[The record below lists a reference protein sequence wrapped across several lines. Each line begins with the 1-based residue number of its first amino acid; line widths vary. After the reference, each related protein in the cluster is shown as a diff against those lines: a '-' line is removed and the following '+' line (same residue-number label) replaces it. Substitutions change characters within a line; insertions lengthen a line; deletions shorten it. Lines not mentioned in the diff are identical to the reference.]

1 MIFLL
6 FSILLN
12 AYLFLSFKVV
22 ERYRIPV
29 LQAIVFNYLTCVLT
43 GAAVS
48 GSFPIN
54 ADAVHH
60 PWFWWAL
67 LMGSMFVSIFTL
79 IGFTAQKIG
88 VSVVSVVTKLSLVIP
103 FLFSIYLY
111 AERVSAVQV
120 GGLLLALLAV
130 VFTSIPDQ
138 KNDQGDQRLSPF
150 VRLLVPLALF
160 ISTGL
165 LDTLIKYVEQGFL
178 TATNNDAYL
187 ITSFATAAVLGA
199 SVLVILI
206 VRGKQRFH
214 PGAIPAGIAIGI
226 PNYFSIWCLV
236 KALQLNPGRSAAII
250 PVNNMG
256 IVLVG
261 SIAALLIF
269 GERMSRI
276 NWVGIGLSLVAIAL
290 IAFG

>member
-1 MIFLL
+1 MLYLL
-6 FSILLN
+6 LSILLN

-22 ERYRIPV
+22 ERFGIPV
-29 LQAIVFNYLTCVLT
+29 LQAIVFNYITCVIT
-43 GAAVS
+43 GCFII
-48 GSFPIN
+48 GSFPLN
-54 ADAVHH
+54 TASVGQ
-60 PWFWWAL
+60 PWFYWAL
-67 LMGSMFVSIFTL
+67 LMGTMFVSIFNL

-111 AERVSAVQV
+111 SEKVSAVQV
-120 GGLLLALLAV
+120 GGLLVALMAV
-130 VFTSIPDQ
+130 VLTSIPDR
-138 KNDQGDQRLSPF
+138 KAGHGDQRLSPF
-150 VRLLVPLALF
+150 VRLLIPLVLF

-165 LDTLIKYVEQGFL
+165 LDTLLKYVEQGFL
-178 TATNNDAYL
+178 NTANSNAYL
-187 ITSFATAAVLGA
+187 ITSFATAATIGSIVLA
-199 SVLVILI
+199 VLVA
-206 VRGKQRFH
+206 RGKQQFNPRS
-214 PGAIPAGIAIGI
+214 ILAGIAIGI

-256 IVLVG
+256 IVLAG
-261 SIAALLIF
+261 SVAAFLLL

-276 NWVGIGLSLVAIAL
+276 NWLGIGLSLVAIAL